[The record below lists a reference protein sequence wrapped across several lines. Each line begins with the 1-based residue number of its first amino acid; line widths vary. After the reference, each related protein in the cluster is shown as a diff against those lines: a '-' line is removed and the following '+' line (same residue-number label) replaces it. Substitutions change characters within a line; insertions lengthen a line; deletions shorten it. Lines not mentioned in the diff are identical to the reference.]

1 MRGEGD
7 NPMTY
12 AANTPEEYIAQVPE
26 NRKQAM
32 ALLRASVKEHL
43 PAGFAETM
51 QYGMIGYVVP
61 HSIYPAG
68 YHVTPKEPLPFM
80 GIASQ
85 KNHVA
90 LYHMGL
96 YAFPEVLNWF
106 TAEYPKHVSTKL
118 DMGKGC
124 IRFKNVNTI
133 PYGLIAELSGKI
145 SLEDYIAG
153 YERSVKK

>member
-1 MRGEGD
+1 
-7 NPMTY
+7 MTY
-12 AANTPEEYIAQVPE
+12 AASTPDEYVAQVPE
-26 NRKQAM
+26 NRKHAI
-32 ALLRASVKEHL
+32 ARLRSAVKENL
-43 PAGFAETM
+43 PEGFEETM

-68 YHVTPKEPLPFM
+68 YHVNPKDPLPFM

-96 YAFPEVLNWF
+96 SAFPDVLEWF
-106 TAEYPKHVSTKL
+106 TAEYPKHVATKL

-124 IRFKNVNTI
+124 IRFKNVNAI
-133 PYGLIAELSGKI
+133 PYGLISALCGKI
-145 SLEDYIAG
+145 ALSDYIAK
-153 YERSVKK
+153 YETSVKK